1 MTLWCWLLP
10 AVVQAQFGFS
20 IANNQATVS
29 SYSGTGGA
37 VVIPS
42 ITPIFSYP
50 VVGIA
55 GSVFLNKSNITSITI
70 PSSIVSIGDSAFSG
84 CTGLTSIAFPDSVTN
99 RAAPTAPPLQA
110 PSGPDLLLEARFSRA

>member
-1 MTLWCWLLP
+1 MKSVCRDGVVMALWFWMLP

-29 SYSGTGGA
+29 SYSGPGGA

-42 ITPIFSYP
+42 ITPIFSFP

-55 GSVFLNKSNITSITI
+55 SSVFLNKTNITSITI
-70 PSSIVSIGDSAFSG
+70 PNGINNIGDSAFSG
-84 CTGLTSIAFPDSVTN
+84 CTGLTSIA
-99 RAAPTAPPLQA
+99 
-110 PSGPDLLLEARFSRA
+110 